1 MADGEITLKLNEAL
15 ERRLREM
22 AADEGV
28 TPEELG
34 QQLLEIQMAGF
45 SDLDTEGWVGEY
57 VAEDL
62 ERLGEFER
70 TRMGVPLEDVERWVR
85 SLSTDSPLPPPVAR
99 KV

>member
-1 MADGEITLKLNEAL
+1 MADGEITLKLNETL

-28 TPEELG
+28 TLEELG
-34 QQLLEIQMAGF
+34 LQLIENQIAGF
-45 SDLDTEGWVGEY
+45 GELDTEGWTGPY
-57 VAEDL
+57 IAEDL
-62 ERLGEFER
+62 ARLEEFER

-85 SLSTDSPLPPPVAR
+85 SLSTDNPLSPPLAR